1 MSTIRRERLYSNLSS
16 FTELEFAELVGRI
29 QTADI
34 IRHHLKNLKI
44 TNEELAS
51 RWNWDEEFVH
61 NLLFASYDYD
71 LKTIA
76 ELETF
81 FTEKAGKEV
90 KIWIIK

>member
-1 MSTIRRERLYSNLSS
+1 MKSWL
-16 FTELEFAELVGRI
+16 LVG
-29 QTADI
+29 TGM
-34 IRHHLKNLKI
+34 N
-44 TNEELAS
+44 
-51 RWNWDEEFVH
+51 